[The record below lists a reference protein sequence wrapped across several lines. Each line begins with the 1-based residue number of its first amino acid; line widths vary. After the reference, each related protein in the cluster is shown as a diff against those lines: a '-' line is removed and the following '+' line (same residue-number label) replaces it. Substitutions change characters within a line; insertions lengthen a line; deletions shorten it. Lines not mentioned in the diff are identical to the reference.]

1 MVVQAAGKAQPTKE
15 YAKNF
20 ELSVVARGL
29 SDLVGGWWLMVLDW
43 WLVVGVW
50 LLVFG
55 CWCLVVGGW

>member
-29 SDLVGGWWLMVLDW
+29 SDLVGGWWLMV
-43 WLVVGVW
+43 
-50 LLVFG
+50 VFG
-55 CWCLVVGGW
+55 D